1 MRKHTLPIICGILS
15 LSCIGV
21 MLAGNTQ
28 DTSENRFEYTIR
40 NAEITR
46 SLESKNFYEQNDILI
61 KVYEFECEDGVG
73 GVTFDVNY
81 DGDNLDFYDVS
92 ANSSYNTVY
101 RDNHV
106 GKLTVGTAS
115 KNVEETADINKI
127 VKIAVGFKTLYML
140 DSNYISFSY
149 SVKDFVS
156 GNIKKSD
163 DYNMSESFYVY
174 DYDACDVE
182 YEEYVRNII
191 GIDLNDTDTDS
202 DTDSDTDTQ
211 SEKYICGDIDSDGKI
226 TSADALSVL
235 RNSVELEYFTPVQ
248 IRLGD
253 VDGDG
258 EITSADSLEILRY
271 SVGIPSSVETGKTI
285 LIF

>member
-1 MRKHTLPIICGILS
+1 MRKYMLSIICGILIFS
-15 LSCIGV
+15 GV
-21 MLAGNTQ
+21 LAAAVPA
-28 DTSENRFEYTIR
+28 EKYEFH
-40 NAEITR
+40 NAEFTKA
-46 SLESKNFYEQNDILI
+46 LESKSFYEQNDIII

-73 GVTFDVNY
+73 GVTFDVSY

-92 ANSSYNTVY
+92 ADNSYNMVY

-115 KNVEETADINKI
+115 KNIDPTEDINKS

-149 SVKDFVS
+149 NVREFVD
-156 GNIKKSD
+156 GRVNKNG

-174 DYDACDVE
+174 DDDAGEVE
-182 YEEYVRNII
+182 YEDYVRAII
-191 GIDLNDTDTDS
+191 GLNLDDTDTETDS
-202 DTDSDTDTQ
+202 DTDSDTDNQ
-211 SEKYICGDIDSDGKI
+211 SEKYICGDIDGDGEI

-235 RNSVELEYFTPVQ
+235 RNSVELEYFTPIQ
-248 IRLGD
+248 IRVGD

-271 SVGIPSSVETGKTI
+271 SVGIPSNVETGKTI
-285 LIF
+285 LL